1 MKTKFLLLLLLF
13 TALTPWAA
21 MAQTPNLYTSYTA
34 TAGISGEPS
43 QEYPCLVDNNINT
56 KWCVGDD
63 DLSGPD
69 NLDLYIEFYSAEPI
83 IPTGYVLTTG
93 DDNATFN
100 GRNPKDWTIK
110 AKANPN
116 DEWTTI
122 ATVINDQVLQDVNLT
137 DFAFTVNNLNLASY
151 QYFRFE
157 VSAIQSGECFQLA
170 ELRFNVLNYT
180 ATAGVTD
187 YVPQGYPYLVD
198 NDITTK
204 WCVGGFSGPNNLGL
218 YIEFQ
223 SSEPIIPTG
232 YVLTTADDNATWHG
246 RNPKDWTIKAKANPN
261 DEWTTIATVTNDQVL
276 QDVNF
281 TDFAFTADN
290 PNLASYQYFRFDV
303 TAIQSGTV
311 FQLAELRFSIYDPC
325 SAPVNLTVGNVSA
338 TVAKLNWMGDSL
350 VDNYTV
356 KYRTARFID
365 PIFAESFDDELNG
378 WTLRNCVN
386 HTGALYG
393 EFLFYYTTNPPQY
406 LISPELTGVTEGM
419 KLEFEY
425 RNGTTSG
432 WDETFQVGF
441 STTNNATA
449 SFTFGEV
456 ITASGMERHRHSVT
470 IPAGTK
476 YICWK
481 HTSNDQYVLFLDN
494 IVVGTEVP
502 AGEWQTATVA
512 GNATEVCTTL
522 TGLTPATLYD
532 ACVYPDC
539 NPDNVSQTVNFTTKE
554 NPCPTPTDFTA
565 SNVTATTADFNWSSA
580 PEVESYTVEYQ
591 SEQYFNV
598 IFSEGFE
605 DDLDD
610 WTLRDCVSNTGI
622 STAAAS
628 SGNAGFSFYNSATP
642 QYLISPE
649 LTGVD
654 EDMVLY
660 FRVQNNGAGDLHQ
673 EIFHFGYSTTDNATE
688 SFTFEKIYTL
698 NGAMVNLLRSIPAG
712 TKYVCWKYA
721 SDNCQLHIDDIS
733 LGYDVPAGEYQT
745 ITVEGGDF
753 QMSITLT
760 GLTPNTPYQANVS
773 SSCNTTT
780 SSLLEHFTT
789 TDACPTPVNFAVSN
803 IGVNSADLSWTGEVL
818 VDSYTVKYKPA
829 FYTVLNEGFENGID
843 NWTLRDCGSSTGV
856 ENNFPAGA
864 HSGNAFF
871 HFWATSDTPQYFISP
886 ELTGIEHG
894 MTLDFYYSANGPD
907 IQYFQVGFSSSFNTN
922 ESFTFG
928 ETITI
933 YDYNQWHQ
941 LSLAIPADTKYICWK
956 FTPNVH
962 YGFNLDDIMVS
973 MGNSASE
980 WQTAHVAGNATE
992 LGTSLIGLIP
1002 ETPYVAYVY
1011 PDCNPGNVSETVM
1024 FVTEEET
1031 PPTLP
1036 YSTDFETAFDWSFVN
1051 DSCTN
1056 AWSWG
1061 TAAYNGEGTHG
1072 LYISNDG
1079 GTTNAYTNTSDAI
1092 VYAYKTFHLDAG
1104 GYIIS
1109 YDWNAKGENNYDF
1122 LRVALVPAS
1131 VSLEAGTSVP
1141 TGFNYNTLP
1150 EGWIALDGG
1159 LQLTMATDWQT
1170 VSQEI
1175 GIATAGNYRI
1185 VFAWCNDYADGT
1197 NPPAAIDNVSIDVV
1211 TCPAL
1216 VNLNVSNI
1224 TSITTDLG
1232 WSVSMPTDSYTVKY
1246 RTAQSVDAIFAE
1258 GFENGIGD
1266 WTLLDCHPNT
1276 GIDSNAAR
1284 SGDAGFRFRFNT
1296 NPPQYLISPELP
1308 GVTSGMR
1315 LKFFYKNYY
1324 SSYPETFQVGF
1335 SATDNETASFT
1346 FGDEITVSDQQWHLY
1361 SETIPAGTKYIC
1373 WKYNSNDKFYL
1384 YLDDIAIGTEAPASE
1399 WQTATVAGNA
1409 TEVKVT
1415 LTDLTPETEYEAFV
1429 YPDCDPDKVTET
1441 VLFAT
1446 DVACPTPKD
1455 LSVKNIRSISA
1466 NLSWTGDPGVESY
1479 TAKYRTS
1486 RYVNAIFA
1494 EGFENGIGDWTLLD
1508 CHSSTGIDS
1517 YATHSGNAGFC
1528 FYYNTNPP
1536 QYLISPELTGVTEGM
1551 KLEFYYR
1558 NKSTNFPETFQI
1570 GFSTTDNETASFT
1583 FGDTITAADMLWH
1596 LYSEMI
1602 PTGTKYICWK
1612 LNSNDQY
1619 CLYLD
1624 DIAVGTEIPAGEWQT
1639 ATATGNATEVSVMLT
1654 NLNPETTYEAYIYP
1668 DCDPDMMSETANF
1681 TTTESPIPYFTD
1693 FETSCD
1699 WTLVNGDRNNVWVW
1713 GTAAHH
1719 GEGTQSLYISNDGG
1733 ATNAYEYVTN
1743 NIGTVV
1749 YAYKSLDFMTGLY
1762 EFSYD
1767 WRANGWSFTDYLR
1780 VALVPDSDTLQASR
1794 MGPVDLNFSSLPAG
1808 WIALDGGSKLNLSTE
1823 WQTENRIIE
1832 VPTGTYKMAFIW
1844 IDRQFQLPAN
1854 PPAAIDNVS
1863 VEVAT
1868 CARPENLTASN
1879 ISAHAAKLNWDV
1891 MVATDSYTVKYRPT
1905 FVPMNESFENGL
1917 GDWTI
1922 RNGGNNTGLNL
1933 NVYNDKHSGG
1943 RWFHFH
1949 PTSSA
1954 QYLISPVLT
1963 GIEQGMRLDFYY
1975 ASQGPSNQSFQVGF
1989 SSTNNATTSFTFG
2002 ETITTGDYQWHHL
2015 YLAIPAGTKYICW
2028 KWIPNGEYG
2037 LNLDDIMVSREAY
2050 AGEWLTTTV
2059 ENDNL
2064 QVSALITGLSPETEY
2079 EAMVYPDCDPDK
2091 VSNTVYF
2098 TTGESSVFSMTIS
2111 GYGTTD
2117 DNWHLIAS
2125 PVIRISPDNVEGM
2138 TTSDYD
2144 LYRFNPLH
2152 NDNEWENY
2160 KDGSFNLEAG
2170 KGYLYARST
2179 DATLTFVEM
2188 PYSGNGEFAL
2198 TYDANDEHK
2207 CWNLVGNPFNGEAY
2221 LDREYYVLNADS
2233 TGINPVAVPATT
2245 PIPPCT
2251 AVFVKAVANGD
2262 KAVFTKVTP

>member
-1 MKTKFLLLLLLF
+1 MRTKFLLLLLLF

-69 NLDLYIEFYSAEPI
+69 NLNLYIEFYSAEPI

-338 TVAKLNWMGDSL
+338 TVARLNWMGDSL

-365 PIFAESFDDELNG
+365 PVFVEDFEDELNG
-378 WTLRNCVN
+378 WTLRNCVSA
-386 HTGALYG
+386 TGVHYG

-425 RNGTTSG
+425 TNGSSSEWG
-432 WDETFQVGF
+432 WNETFQVGF

-456 ITASGMERHRHSVT
+456 ITASNMERHRHSVT

-649 LTGVD
+649 LTGID

-829 FYTVLNEGFENGID
+829 CYTVLNEGFENGID

-973 MGNSASE
+973 
-980 WQTAHVAGNATE
+980 
-992 LGTSLIGLIP
+992 LG
-1002 ETPYVAYVY
+1002 
-1011 PDCNPGNVSETVM
+1011 VST
-1024 FVTEEET
+1024 
-1031 PPTLP
+1031 
-1036 YSTDFETAFDWSFVN
+1036 
-1051 DSCTN
+1051 
-1056 AWSWG
+1056 
-1061 TAAYNGEGTHG
+1061 
-1072 LYISNDG
+1072 
-1079 GTTNAYTNTSDAI
+1079 
-1092 VYAYKTFHLDAG
+1092 
-1104 GYIIS
+1104 
-1109 YDWNAKGENNYDF
+1109 
-1122 LRVALVPAS
+1122 
-1131 VSLEAGTSVP
+1131 
-1141 TGFNYNTLP
+1141 
-1150 EGWIALDGG
+1150 
-1159 LQLTMATDWQT
+1159 
-1170 VSQEI
+1170 
-1175 GIATAGNYRI
+1175 
-1185 VFAWCNDYADGT
+1185 
-1197 NPPAAIDNVSIDVV
+1197 
-1211 TCPAL
+1211 
-1216 VNLNVSNI
+1216 
-1224 TSITTDLG
+1224 
-1232 WSVSMPTDSYTVKY
+1232 
-1246 RTAQSVDAIFAE
+1246 
-1258 GFENGIGD
+1258 
-1266 WTLLDCHPNT
+1266 
-1276 GIDSNAAR
+1276 
-1284 SGDAGFRFRFNT
+1284 
-1296 NPPQYLISPELP
+1296 
-1308 GVTSGMR
+1308 
-1315 LKFFYKNYY
+1315 
-1324 SSYPETFQVGF
+1324 
-1335 SATDNETASFT
+1335 
-1346 FGDEITVSDQQWHLY
+1346 
-1361 SETIPAGTKYIC
+1361 
-1373 WKYNSNDKFYL
+1373 
-1384 YLDDIAIGTEAPASE
+1384 SE

-1409 TEVKVT
+1409 NEVNAT
-1415 LTDLTPETEYEAFV
+1415 LTGLT
-1429 YPDCDPDKVTET
+1429 
-1441 VLFAT
+1441 
-1446 DVACPTPKD
+1446 
-1455 LSVKNIRSISA
+1455 
-1466 NLSWTGDPGVESY
+1466 
-1479 TAKYRTS
+1479 
-1486 RYVNAIFA
+1486 
-1494 EGFENGIGDWTLLD
+1494 
-1508 CHSSTGIDS
+1508 
-1517 YATHSGNAGFC
+1517 
-1528 FYYNTNPP
+1528 
-1536 QYLISPELTGVTEGM
+1536 
-1551 KLEFYYR
+1551 
-1558 NKSTNFPETFQI
+1558 
-1570 GFSTTDNETASFT
+1570 
-1583 FGDTITAADMLWH
+1583 
-1596 LYSEMI
+1596 
-1602 PTGTKYICWK
+1602 
-1612 LNSNDQY
+1612 
-1619 CLYLD
+1619 
-1624 DIAVGTEIPAGEWQT
+1624 
-1639 ATATGNATEVSVMLT
+1639 
-1654 NLNPETTYEAYIYP
+1654 
-1668 DCDPDMMSETANF
+1668 
-1681 TTTESPIPYFTD
+1681 
-1693 FETSCD
+1693 
-1699 WTLVNGDRNNVWVW
+1699 
-1713 GTAAHH
+1713 
-1719 GEGTQSLYISNDGG
+1719 
-1733 ATNAYEYVTN
+1733 
-1743 NIGTVV
+1743 
-1749 YAYKSLDFMTGLY
+1749 
-1762 EFSYD
+1762 
-1767 WRANGWSFTDYLR
+1767 
-1780 VALVPDSDTLQASR
+1780 
-1794 MGPVDLNFSSLPAG
+1794 
-1808 WIALDGGSKLNLSTE
+1808 
-1823 WQTENRIIE
+1823 
-1832 VPTGTYKMAFIW
+1832 
-1844 IDRQFQLPAN
+1844 
-1854 PPAAIDNVS
+1854 
-1863 VEVAT
+1863 
-1868 CARPENLTASN
+1868 
-1879 ISAHAAKLNWDV
+1879 
-1891 MVATDSYTVKYRPT
+1891 
-1905 FVPMNESFENGL
+1905 
-1917 GDWTI
+1917 
-1922 RNGGNNTGLNL
+1922 
-1933 NVYNDKHSGG
+1933 
-1943 RWFHFH
+1943 
-1949 PTSSA
+1949 
-1954 QYLISPVLT
+1954 
-1963 GIEQGMRLDFYY
+1963 
-1975 ASQGPSNQSFQVGF
+1975 
-1989 SSTNNATTSFTFG
+1989 
-2002 ETITTGDYQWHHL
+2002 
-2015 YLAIPAGTKYICW
+2015 
-2028 KWIPNGEYG
+2028 
-2037 LNLDDIMVSREAY
+2037 
-2050 AGEWLTTTV
+2050 
-2059 ENDNL
+2059 
-2064 QVSALITGLSPETEY
+2064 PETEY

-2117 DNWHLIAS
+2117 GNWHLIAS
-2125 PVIRISPDNVEGM
+2125 PVTNINPDDVAGM

-2160 KDGSFNLEAG
+2160 KAEGVSFKLEAG

-2179 DATLTFVEM
+2179 DDTLTFVGA

-2198 TYDANDEHK
+2198 NYDANDEHK
-2207 CWNLVGNPFNGEAY
+2207 CWNLVGNPYNTPASIDKPFYRMNEGGTALSAQMEAGCVV
-2221 LDREYYVLNADS
+2221 EAME
-2233 TGINPVAVPATT
+2233 G
-2245 PIPPCT
+2245 
-2251 AVFVKAVANGD
+2251 VFVQATAAGQSATFTPVPSHEYVDLGLPSGLLWATCNVGAETPEDYGDYFAWGETAPKDSYTEDNYTYSDNPTTLPSDHDAAAANWGGGWRMPTQAEFEELYNNTTMTWTTQNGVNGRLFTAANGNSLFLPAAGCRYQSSLYFAD
-2262 KAVFTKVTP
+2262 GDGLYWSSSLDTGSPYNAWDLGFGSGYCGMYSYDGRDVGLSVRAVRSARQN